1 MHAIARVATGHVL
14 VSAIRNGRSP
24 AGMGRALRG
33 LRRCGRFAPTIQLL
47 WGQSTMTSDNRV
59 LLWCAFIALVMVVA
73 VAAWTLSFGPPV
85 LVEGAVPP

>member
-1 MHAIARVATGHVL
+1 M
-14 VSAIRNGRSP
+14 
-24 AGMGRALRG
+24 
-33 LRRCGRFAPTIQLL
+33 
-47 WGQSTMTSDNRV
+47 MTSDNRV